1 MKGLVLVNRK
11 QKRKGVTFLMK
22 DEKKSKRSDR
32 EKKHEGLSR
41 RDFMKKAGVTA
52 AAVGMS
58 STVPGFLKPA
68 RAAAVRDHILIGRPL
83 PMTGPVSAFTAASP
97 WLDNKAI
104 ADMNK
109 DGGIFIKEA
118 GKKLPVRVKIVDTES
133 DPTKAGDAGSKLILN
148 DNVDI
153 MYVSCT
159 PATVSPVAA
168 VCERYKV
175 PCVSTMMPVEMFLPG
190 GPFQWS
196 FDASFSVGDYV
207 ASFLQMW
214 ENVKTNKTVGLLAQ
228 NDADGVAWADASN
241 RDLKGAGYKVIDLGR
256 FPAGTMDYGTIIAGW
271 KKENVEIMFANMS
284 PPDFAR
290 VWRQA
295 FRENFIPKIATI
307 GRAAMFPAAVEAL
320 GGDLGLGVS
329 SEAPWHPSYPFKSS
343 LTGETAKQVGDA
355 YEAQSGKQWIVPLGG
370 TYSGYEIVADV
381 LNRAQTLDKETLR
394 KAFAATNLN
403 TLQGPTKFNE
413 KNVAI
418 TPSGGLQ
425 WVKGKKFPFDCMLV
439 ANGNYKMLPTDAKM
453 ASIHDLRGMK

>member
-1 MKGLVLVNRK
+1 
-11 QKRKGVTFLMK
+11 MK
-22 DEKKSKRSDR
+22 DEQKTKKGDR
-32 EKKHEGLSR
+32 KVKDKGLSR
-41 RDFMKKAGVTA
+41 RDFMKKAGVAA

-58 STVPGFLKPA
+58 SALPGLIRPA
-68 RAAAVRDHILIGRPL
+68 RAAAVKDHILIGRPL

-97 WLDNKAI
+97 WIDNKAI

-148 DNVDI
+148 DNVDV

-168 VCERYKV
+168 ACERYKV
-175 PCVSTMMPVEMFLPG
+175 PCVSTMMPVEMFLLG
-190 GPFQWS
+190 GPFTWS
-196 FDASFSVGDYV
+196 FDASFSVGDYM

-214 ENVKTNKTVGLLAQ
+214 DAVKTNKKVGLLAQ

-241 RDLKGAGYKVIDLGR
+241 KNLKTAGYNVIDLGR
-256 FPAGTMDYGTIIAGW
+256 FPPGTMDYGTILAGW

-320 GGDLGLGVS
+320 GGDIGLGVS
-329 SEAPWHPSYPFKSS
+329 SEALWHPSYAFKSS
-343 LTGETAKQVGDA
+343 ITGETAKQISDA
-355 YEAQSGKQWIVPLGG
+355 YETQAGKQWIVSLGG
-370 TYSGYEIVADV
+370 CYSGFEIIADV
-381 LNRAQTLDKETLR
+381 LNRAQTLDKEAIR

-413 KNVAI
+413 KNVAV
-418 TPSGGLQ
+418 TPTGGLQ
-425 WVKGKKFPFDCMLV
+425 WVKGKKFPYDCLLV
-439 ANGNYKMLPTDAKM
+439 SNGNYKMLPTDGKM

>member
-1 MKGLVLVNRK
+1 M
-11 QKRKGVTFLMK
+11 
-22 DEKKSKRSDR
+22 
-32 EKKHEGLSR
+32 
-41 RDFMKKAGVTA
+41 TA
-52 AAVGMS
+52 AAVSMS

-168 VCERYKV
+168 ACERYKV

>member
-1 MKGLVLVNRK
+1 MKGLVLINQR

-22 DEKKSKRSDR
+22 GERKSKKS
-32 EKKHEGLSR
+32 EVQGKHEGLSR

-58 STVPGFLKPA
+58 SAVPGFLKPA

-168 VCERYKV
+168 ACERYKV
-175 PCVSTMMPVEMFLPG
+175 PCVSTMMPIEMFLPG

-241 RDLKGAGYKVIDLGR
+241 RDLKAAGYKVIDLGR

-381 LNRAQTLDKETLR
+381 LKRAQTLDKETLR

-425 WVKGKKFPFDCMLV
+425 WVKGKKFPYDCMLV

>member
-1 MKGLVLVNRK
+1 MKGERK
-11 QKRKGVTFLMK
+11 S
-22 DEKKSKRSDR
+22 KKS
-32 EKKHEGLSR
+32 EVQGKHEGLSR

>member
-1 MKGLVLVNRK
+1 MKGERK
-11 QKRKGVTFLMK
+11 S
-22 DEKKSKRSDR
+22 KKS
-32 EKKHEGLSR
+32 EVQGKHEGLSR

-168 VCERYKV
+168 ACERYKV

-320 GGDLGLGVS
+320 GADLGLGVS

-381 LNRAQTLDKETLR
+381 LKRAQTLDKETLR

-413 KNVAI
+413 KNIAI